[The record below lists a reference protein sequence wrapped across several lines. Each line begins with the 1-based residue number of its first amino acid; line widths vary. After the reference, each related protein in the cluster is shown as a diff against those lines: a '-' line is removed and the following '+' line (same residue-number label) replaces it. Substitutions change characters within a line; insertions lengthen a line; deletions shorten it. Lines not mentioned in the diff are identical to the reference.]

1 MHNITAL
8 INNIWIY
15 DKDMLG
21 SSFGSFDGLTY
32 EKKCGFISIKY
43 RE

>member
-32 EKKCGFISIKY
+32 EKKMWVHFHKIS
-43 RE
+43 